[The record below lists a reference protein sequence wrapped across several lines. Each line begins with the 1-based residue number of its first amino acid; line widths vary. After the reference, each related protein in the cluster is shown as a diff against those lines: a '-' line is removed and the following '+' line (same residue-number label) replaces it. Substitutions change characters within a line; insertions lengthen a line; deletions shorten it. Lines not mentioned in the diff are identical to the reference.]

1 MDRQVLGNA
10 LNKVIRKHADELIAN
25 ALKAMDEKLQHAA
38 GKVLIQTEQ
47 PDVINHNNINVPP
60 TPIENYMDAPV
71 IDLSPLA
78 TALGGAL
85 NQLTIEMGKLGATII
100 AVQKQNVRDNQALQ
114 SQMAEL
120 LAAFKAM
127 PPAQVMLPEPPAP
140 APVPERPKREIVIE
154 RQGENKMI
162 VREV

>member
-1 MDRQVLGNA
+1 MNREVLGNA

-47 PDVINHNNINVPP
+47 PDIINHNNIDVHP

-85 NQLTIEMGKLGATII
+85 NQLTIEMGKLGAAII
-100 AVQKQNVRDNQALQ
+100 AVQKQNARDNQALQ
-114 SQMAEL
+114 SQLAEL
-120 LAAFKAM
+120 LTAFKAM
-127 PPAQVMLPEPPAP
+127 PAPQVTVEKPEP